1 MNDKKLEKVPNS
13 NYAKQEKVK
22 VALATKLYADG
33 EIGRSDFEQT
43 SLEAFG
49 SLLDFCASDTWFRA

>member
-22 VALATKLYADG
+22 AALATKLYADG

-43 SLEAFG
+43 SL
-49 SLLDFCASDTWFRA
+49 